1 MMAVTAELN
10 NTEKATIIHWRVDK
24 AGEKLI
30 KMLNVMKSEKS
41 NRIVKPAIVIEVAEA
56 NAVVSED
63 QTSASIAIF
72 KFL

>member
-1 MMAVTAELN
+1 
-10 NTEKATIIHWRVDK
+10 VDK